1 MRTAAPPWARACP
14 SCGYQPSS
22 GTEAANQR
30 EDLTVAW
37 LERNAAGEPVEV
49 RRHCTGCQPRGPV
62 AALVCAACGD
72 GPLLTG
78 NFAVQFDAGGIGAVE
93 PTSRYGPGWPT
104 MAGWLL
110 PSGGH
115 PRHRRPRRGRGWC
128 ARAVWT
134 RRNGDPRGPGGEG
147 LHGVSAAREGGR
159 RCRPY
164 RA

>member
-78 NFAVQFDAGGIGAVE
+78 NFAVQFDAGGIGVVE
-93 PTSRYGPGWPT
+93 PVRAWL
-104 MAGWLL
+104 ADHGWLVT
-110 PSGGH
+110 SE
-115 PRHRRPRRGRGWC
+115 RRPSSVP
-128 ARAVWT
+128 AAAA
-134 RRNGDPRGPGGEG
+134 GEG
-147 LHGVSAAREGGR
+147 LVCP
-159 RCRPY
+159 RCVDEEER
-164 RA
+164 